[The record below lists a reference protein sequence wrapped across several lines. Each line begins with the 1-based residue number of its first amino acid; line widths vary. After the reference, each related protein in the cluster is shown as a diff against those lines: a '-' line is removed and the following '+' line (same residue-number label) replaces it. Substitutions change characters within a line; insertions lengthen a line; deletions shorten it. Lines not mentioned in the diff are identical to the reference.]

1 MDIQAIKLDVMQKIM
16 GVNQSS
22 VLEKINEILNK
33 EMIVGYT
40 VSGEPLDIEA
50 YKKDVDE
57 ARKEV
62 RLGKVI
68 SQEELEKKSKNW

>member
-1 MDIQAIKLDVMQKIM
+1 MDIQATKLDVLQKIM
-16 GVNQSS
+16 GVTQSS
-22 VLEKINEILNK
+22 VLQKINEILNK

-50 YKKDVDE
+50 YKNDIDQ
-57 ARKEV
+57 ARKEA
-62 RLGKVI
+62 RSRKVI